1 MRAAHCLMALL
12 VLATL
17 SSLAAQDDERG
28 RRDAAVRQ
36 TVQEFWLA
44 SVRCDPE
51 AFRRQ
56 IDLPLTLL
64 EPGQGE
70 RAGMVRF
77 VVTEQNWPE
86 FRHSLGPTPLPA
98 DQVEVQIERLRLEW
112 LGDHTCLLVYDLATK
127 VRGQVAGGHLMSVV
141 TWADGWR
148 VVVSTVPG

>member
-1 MRAAHCLMALL
+1 MTRTHCWLTLLALL
-12 VLATL
+12 TL
-17 SSLAAQDDERG
+17 GALPAQDDERG

-36 TVQEFWLA
+36 TLQAFWLA
-44 SVRCDPE
+44 STRCDAE

-77 VVTEQNWPE
+77 IVTEQNWPE
-86 FRHSLGPTPLPA
+86 FRRSLGHAPLPA

-112 LGDHTCLLVYDLATK
+112 LGDHTCLLVYDLACK
-127 VRGQVAGGHLMSVV
+127 AGQQVTGGHLMSVI
-141 TWADGWR
+141 TWVDGWR